1 MIDLLVLIILCT
13 VFAYVIQTRTCRYPS
28 VGDGIKKDLQSR
40 IIYLG
45 ILIAFMLFAGLRS
58 RYNDTLTYVQGF
70 EMIETNDL
78 SWKSFSEPYGGFDT
92 YQKLIKLYISDNPQV
107 FIFLSSV
114 LTNLLYLVFLTRH
127 TSEYAETI
135 FLYAIGSFIFGM
147 AGIKQAITVG
157 ISLYAIEAYLNKKYI
172 KAILILLLAMTFHP
186 YVICLICV
194 PLLNDRI
201 WSIKTL
207 AVIAVCIIAFYNM
220 ETVFKL
226 FNLIGKDFSGE
237 SFDNY
242 TINPMRVIVE
252 SVPIII
258 SAIYKDKLNRSNNKL
273 LCLGINMLIISFV
286 FIAMGLFVN
295 PVYLGRMAT
304 YFSCLSAIAI
314 PEMLSIC
321 WGKNKGDRI
330 FKWGYYI
337 FFFVY
342 FLMDMTKIGSISI
355 FYDQFRHVP
364 FSSLF

>member
-1 MIDLLVLIILCT
+1 MIDLLALIILCT
-13 VFAYVIQTRTCRYPS
+13 VFAYYVQIRTAPYPS
-28 VGDGIKKDLQSR
+28 VRFGIKKDLQSKV
-40 IIYLG
+40 IFWG
-45 ILIAFMLFAGLRS
+45 ILVAFILFAGLRS
-58 RYNDTLTYVQGF
+58 KYNDTSTYMHGF
-70 EMIETNDL
+70 SIIETNDL

-127 TSEYAETI
+127 TSKYAETV
-135 FLYAIGSFIFGM
+135 FLYAIGSFTFGM
-147 AGIKQAITVG
+147 AGIKQAIAVG

-172 KAILILLLAMTFHP
+172 RAILILLLAMTFHP

-194 PLLNDRI
+194 PLLKGRI
-201 WSIKTL
+201 WSVRTV

-226 FNLIGKDFSGE
+226 FSLIGRDYSE
-237 SFDNY
+237 TSFDDY
-242 TINPMRVIVE
+242 TINPIRVMVE

-258 SAIYKDKLNRSNNKL
+258 SVIYRDKLNRSNNKL
-273 LCLGINMLIISFV
+273 LCLGINMRIISFV

-295 PVYLGRMAT
+295 PIYLGRMAT
-304 YFSCLSAIAI
+304 YFGCLSAIAI

-330 FKWGYYI
+330 FKWGYYV
-337 FFFVY
+337 FFFAY